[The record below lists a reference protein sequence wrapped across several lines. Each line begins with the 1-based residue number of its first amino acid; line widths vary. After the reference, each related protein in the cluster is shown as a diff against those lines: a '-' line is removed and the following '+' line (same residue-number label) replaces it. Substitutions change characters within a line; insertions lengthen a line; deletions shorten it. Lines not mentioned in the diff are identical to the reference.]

1 MRFCC
6 VGLLLWVSSII
17 IMKITFHLIILN
29 STMTIAFKVLVRNYI
44 CYNLQHCLSFDAC
57 IVAGL
62 ESIPQGQ
69 GSKLE

>member
-1 MRFCC
+1 MGVFYYYYEDHSLPHNSELYNKTI
-6 VGLLLWVSSII
+6 VFEII
-17 IMKITFHLIILN
+17 
-29 STMTIAFKVLVRNYI
+29 VRNDI
-44 CYNLQHCLSFDAC
+44 CCNLLVYHCLSHDAC